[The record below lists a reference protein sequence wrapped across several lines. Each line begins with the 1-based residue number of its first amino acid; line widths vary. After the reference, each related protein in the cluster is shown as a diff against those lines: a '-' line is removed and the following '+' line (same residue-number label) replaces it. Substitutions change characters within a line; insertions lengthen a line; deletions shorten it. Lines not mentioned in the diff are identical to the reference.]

1 MDITL
6 LGRPPIDLHLSACL
20 DGGES
25 FMEKYP
31 DSHAAEASR
40 SPGGSSTGGRNF
52 SGPGDYFLQNIGP
65 SAVGQERQKQIN

>member
-1 MDITL
+1 
-6 LGRPPIDLHLSACL
+6 
-20 DGGES
+20 
-25 FMEKYP
+25 MEKYP